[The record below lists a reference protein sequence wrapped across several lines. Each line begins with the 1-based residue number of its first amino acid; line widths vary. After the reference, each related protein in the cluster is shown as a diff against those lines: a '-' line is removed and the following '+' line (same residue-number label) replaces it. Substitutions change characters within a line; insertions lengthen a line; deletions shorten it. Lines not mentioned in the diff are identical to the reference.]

1 MPLNGYARV
10 PRALLESDWS
20 DEPETFLVLLRLII
34 GANFKETDWRGVH
47 LMPGEIIISLSS
59 LSSQSGLSVRKI
71 RTAINRLKA
80 TGYLTCETTSRYT
93 RIFLTDKAFFREC
106 SGESDTLND
115 TQIDNQSTCE
125 RQQRKKDN
133 NDKTVDSSRKRFT
146 PPAVEDVEA
155 YCRERGNAVDAQR
168 FVDFYAASGWMR
180 GKTPIRDWK
189 ACVRTWERNANN
201 DRNEVKDTHGQQ
213 PFGGYGPL

>member
-80 TGYLTCETTSRYT
+80 TGYLR
-93 RIFLTDKAFFREC
+93 
-106 SGESDTLND
+106 
-115 TQIDNQSTCE
+115 
-125 RQQRKKDN
+125 
-133 NDKTVDSSRKRFT
+133 
-146 PPAVEDVEA
+146 
-155 YCRERGNAVDAQR
+155 
-168 FVDFYAASGWMR
+168 M
-180 GKTPIRDWK
+180 
-189 ACVRTWERNANN
+189 
-201 DRNEVKDTHGQQ
+201 
-213 PFGGYGPL
+213 

>member
-1 MPLNGYARV
+1 MPINGYARV

-71 RTAINRLKA
+71 RTAINRLKT
-80 TGYLTCETTSRYT
+80 TGYLTCETTNQYT

-115 TQIDNQSTCE
+115 TPIDNQSTCE
-125 RQQRKKDN
+125 RQQRKKDKN
-133 NDKTVDSSRKRFT
+133 EKQISSPRKRFT
-146 PPAVEDVEA
+146 PPTVEEVST
-155 YCRERGNAVDAQR
+155 YCQERGNGVDAQR
-168 FVDFYAASGWMR
+168 LVDFYTASGWMR
-180 GKTPIRDWK
+180 GKSPIRDWK
-189 ACVRTWERNANN
+189 ACVRTWERNMDN
-201 DRNEVKDTHGQQ
+201 DRDGGKNEHERRT
-213 PFGGYGPL
+213 FGGYAPL